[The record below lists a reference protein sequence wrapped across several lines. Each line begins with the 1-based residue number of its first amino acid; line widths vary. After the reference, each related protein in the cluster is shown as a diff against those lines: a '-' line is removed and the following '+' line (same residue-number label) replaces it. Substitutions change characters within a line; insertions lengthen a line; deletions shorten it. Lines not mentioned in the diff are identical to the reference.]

1 MKEYEKALENLR
13 KAEND
18 AAKKQQ
24 ELDNIINQLNETK
37 QELEALGIKIL
48 DLGHQK
54 SDLEIEK
61 NKILDQLYKVNKEII
76 NHRKRIVSDL
86 ERKIN
91 EARIDIIV
99 NAMKKYRYQSDNG
112 KSDDKRSPS
121 PGINSVRKL
130 LKELSKLE
138 DLDYEH
144 RKRLEDLRKHKSF
157 RQIAIELD
165 KLKDNENDPY
175 WAYIIHPEE
184 VENNPEL
191 RGLKHRLENAKN
203 SLKQFEEQLPPEDD
217 YYLEQ
222 LFEPGYTE
230 VNPQEV
236 EPEDKALEEKLKQIE
251 QISFEEPYIPQF
263 QQSNEQQSDQ
273 NLSGTGIHWGGQDN
287 RLKYLMRQRQLLLN
301 KLHELRGIGK
311 RKVDKD
317 NDNDNGLWTNQINSI
332 MQKVPNFLGTIA
344 SDQFDHIYSIIK
356 PHTRSAW
363 ITNLDPST
371 KPGSHWVAFVIN
383 PTATPP
389 DPYSIMYF
397 DPFGEDIPTDML
409 DDLKKIAD
417 KVAPDV
423 MLKLKV
429 NRIQHQDKRSSNCGY
444 FSMNFILDIL
454 SRNKN
459 FAQATGYED
468 RILDK
473 SGKYE
478 KEIEKLKNLPPF
490 NYLDLHIGGALIRD
504 KPPPKFRKFLEDHGH
519 EHIDVIG
526 VYRKPIMSFIQ
537 KAVDWI
543 RKVTGREANS
553 QYDKLFHLYIVFR
566 LKESGTTW
574 KMERNQVLNVVKAT
588 QNDISGQNIESKAVE
603 PPKISIGEIFRK
615 AAGND
620 PSFYRYHPINNNC
633 QDFVLS
639 ILRAGG
645 VLTDKLALFIKQDVK
660 DLVPKFIGDF
670 AAKITDAAHAVDTII
685 EGEGKKGLGCNCK
698 SLSK

>member
-1 MKEYEKALENLR
+1 MTDEEILKYIQTYIRVRRKRKEKRKTEPILPTSPQQIISRNSILPTITPKPPLPVIPPAPGMSSQTKQDIPEVSNLLNELRLYKESDLKRKHENAKLQLEKLQLQNDIAAERLEKARLEEEKTYCTRSCRCKKRQRQKMKEYEKALENLR

-184 VENNPEL
+184 VENDPDL

-332 MQKVPNFLGTIA
+332 MQKVPNF
-344 SDQFDHIYSIIK
+344 
-356 PHTRSAW
+356 
-363 ITNLDPST
+363 
-371 KPGSHWVAFVIN
+371 
-383 PTATPP
+383 
-389 DPYSIMYF
+389 
-397 DPFGEDIPTDML
+397 
-409 DDLKKIAD
+409 
-417 KVAPDV
+417 
-423 MLKLKV
+423 
-429 NRIQHQDKRSSNCGY
+429 
-444 FSMNFILDIL
+444 
-454 SRNKN
+454 
-459 FAQATGYED
+459 
-468 RILDK
+468 
-473 SGKYE
+473 
-478 KEIEKLKNLPPF
+478 
-490 NYLDLHIGGALIRD
+490 
-504 KPPPKFRKFLEDHGH
+504 
-519 EHIDVIG
+519 
-526 VYRKPIMSFIQ
+526 
-537 KAVDWI
+537 
-543 RKVTGREANS
+543 
-553 QYDKLFHLYIVFR
+553 
-566 LKESGTTW
+566 
-574 KMERNQVLNVVKAT
+574 
-588 QNDISGQNIESKAVE
+588 
-603 PPKISIGEIFRK
+603 
-615 AAGND
+615 
-620 PSFYRYHPINNNC
+620 
-633 QDFVLS
+633 
-639 ILRAGG
+639 
-645 VLTDKLALFIKQDVK
+645 
-660 DLVPKFIGDF
+660 
-670 AAKITDAAHAVDTII
+670 
-685 EGEGKKGLGCNCK
+685 
-698 SLSK
+698 